1 MQPIPKNSIK
11 PIKKFIAPQKSE
23 DLEEEVQKQMKEE
36 MPEDDFWEESAK
48 GVDSEG
54 KSALRLK
61 RMQMK
66 KQRGL

>member
-1 MQPIPKNSIK
+1 MQPVPKNK
-11 PIKKFIAPQKSE
+11 VETIKKFFAPQKSE
-23 DLEEEVQKQMKEE
+23 DLEEEVKKQAKED
-36 MPEDDFWEESAK
+36 MPEDEFWEEASK
-48 GVDSEG
+48 GVASEG

>member
-1 MQPIPKNSIK
+1 MQPIPKNKVS

-23 DLEEEVQKQMKEE
+23 DLEEEVKKQAKED
-36 MPEDDFWEESAK
+36 MPEDDFWEESSK
-48 GVDSEG
+48 GMASEG

-66 KQRGL
+66 KQRDL

>member
-1 MQPIPKNSIK
+1 MQPVPKNNIK

-23 DLEEEVQKQMKEE
+23 DLEEEVSKQAKEE
-36 MPEDDFWEESAK
+36 MPEDDFWAEASKDVA
-48 GVDSEG
+48 SEG